1 VRPSRIADDAATKM
15 LEKPMLR
22 KLWNAL
28 VRGLVVV
35 LPMALT
41 FWLLWWL
48 GSSIEAA
55 LHRAIVL
62 VVPEAHYRP
71 GMGIVTALALL
82 IAAGVLVNAFI
93 VRRLLAA
100 WERLMERIPIV
111 KSVYG
116 AVRDF
121 VQLLPAG
128 GERSELQRVV
138 LARFG
143 DAAAIGFVTR
153 DDAGELGLGPAAAGS
168 VTVYFP
174 MSYQIGG
181 YTLLLPRERVEPLD
195 IPIET
200 AMRLV
205 LTGGMSGASAKR

>member
-1 VRPSRIADDAATKM
+1 MQMA
-15 LEKPMLR
+15 EKPMLR

-28 VRGLVVV
+28 MRGLVVV
-35 LPMALT
+35 LPIALT

-48 GSSIEAA
+48 GTSIEAV

-62 VVPEAHYRP
+62 VVPEERYRP
-71 GMGIVTALALL
+71 GMGIVTALVLL

-93 VRRLLAA
+93 VKRLLAA
-100 WERLMERIPIV
+100 WERLMDRIPIV

-121 VQLLPAG
+121 VKLLPAG

-143 DAAAIGFVTR
+143 GVTAIGFVTR
-153 DDAGELGLGPAAAGS
+153 DDGSELGLGPAAEGTVA
-168 VTVYFP
+168 VYFP

-195 IPIET
+195 MPIET

-205 LTGGMSGASAKR
+205 LTGGMSGAPAKQ

>member
-1 VRPSRIADDAATKM
+1 MV
-15 LEKPMLR
+15 R

-41 FWLLWWL
+41 AWLLWWL
-48 GSSIEAA
+48 GTTVESL
-55 LHRAIVL
+55 LHRVIVL
-62 VVPEAHYRP
+62 LVPEEHYRP
-71 GMGIVTALALL
+71 GMGIAAAVLLL

-100 WERLMERIPIV
+100 WERLLERIPIV

-116 AVRDF
+116 AARDF
-121 VQLLPAG
+121 VQMLPAS
-128 GERSELQRVV
+128 GERRELNRVV
-138 LARFG
+138 SVAFG
-143 DAAAIGFVTR
+143 DSTAIGFVTR
-153 DDAGELGLGPAAAGS
+153 DDATELGLGRPAEGCVA
-168 VTVYFP
+168 VYFP

-181 YTLLLPRERVEPLD
+181 YMLLVPRERVEPLE

-200 AMRLV
+200 AMRMV
-205 LTGGMSGASAKR
+205 LTGGMSGAPAKP

>member
-1 VRPSRIADDAATKM
+1 
-15 LEKPMLR
+15 MLR

-41 FWLLWWL
+41 AWLLWWL
-48 GSSIEAA
+48 GTTVESL

-71 GMGIVTALALL
+71 GMGIAAAVLLL

-100 WERLMERIPIV
+100 WERLLERIPIV
-111 KSVYG
+111 KSIYG
-116 AVRDF
+116 AARDF
-121 VQLLPAG
+121 VQMLPAS
-128 GERSELQRVV
+128 GERRELHRVV
-138 LARFG
+138 SVAFG
-143 DAAAIGFVTR
+143 DATAIGFVTR
-153 DDAGELGLGPAAAGS
+153 DDAAELGLGAASDGRVA
-168 VTVYFP
+168 VYFP

-181 YTLLLPRERVEPLD
+181 YMLLVPRERVEPLE

-205 LTGGMSGASAKR
+205 LTGGMSGAPAKP

>member
-1 VRPSRIADDAATKM
+1 M
-15 LEKPMLR
+15 FN

-41 FWLLWWL
+41 AWLLWWL
-48 GSSIEAA
+48 GTTVESL

-62 VVPEAHYRP
+62 VIPEGQYRP
-71 GMGIVTALALL
+71 GMGIAAAVVLL
-82 IAAGVLVNAFI
+82 IAAGVLVNAFL

-100 WERLMERIPIV
+100 WERLLERIPIV

-121 VQLLPAG
+121 VQMLPASG
-128 GERSELQRVV
+128 DRRELNRVV
-138 LARFG
+138 AVAFG
-143 DAAAIGFVTR
+143 ESTAIGFVTR
-153 DDAGELGLGPAAAGS
+153 DDAAELGLGAVGDGRVA
-168 VTVYFP
+168 VYFP

-181 YTLLLPRERVEPLD
+181 YTLLVPRENVEPLD
-195 IPIET
+195 LPIET
-200 AMRLV
+200 AMRMV
-205 LTGGMSGASAKR
+205 LTGGMSGAPGKP

>member
-1 VRPSRIADDAATKM
+1 MIK
-15 LEKPMLR
+15 

-41 FWLLWWL
+41 AWLLWWL
-48 GSSIEAA
+48 GTTVESL
-55 LHRAIVL
+55 LHRVIVWI
-62 VVPEAHYRP
+62 VPEEQYRP
-71 GMGIVTALALL
+71 GMGIAAAVVLL

-100 WERLMERIPIV
+100 WERVLERIPIV

-116 AVRDF
+116 AARDF
-121 VQLLPAG
+121 VQMLPAS
-128 GERSELQRVV
+128 GERRELHRVV
-138 LARFG
+138 SVAFG
-143 DAAAIGFVTR
+143 DSTAIGFVTR
-153 DDAGELGLGPAAAGS
+153 DDAGELGLGGVGQGRVA
-168 VTVYFP
+168 VYFP

-181 YTLLLPRERVEPLD
+181 YTLLVPRDRVEPLE

-205 LTGGMSGASAKR
+205 LTGGMSGAPAKP

>member
-1 VRPSRIADDAATKM
+1 MFRN
-15 LEKPMLR
+15 
-22 KLWNAL
+22 LWNAL

-35 LPMALT
+35 LPIALT
-41 FWLLWWL
+41 AWLLWWL
-48 GSSIEAA
+48 GSTVESL

-62 VVPEAHYRP
+62 VIPEQQYRP
-71 GMGIVTALALL
+71 GMGIVAAVLLL

-93 VRRLLAA
+93 VRRVLAA
-100 WERLMERIPIV
+100 WERLMDRIPIV

-121 VQLLPAG
+121 VQMLPSS
-128 GERSELQRVV
+128 GERRELRRVV
-138 LARFG
+138 LVHFG

-153 DDAGELGLGPAAAGS
+153 DDAGELGLGPACDGTVA
-168 VTVYFP
+168 VYFP

-181 YTLLLPRERVEPLD
+181 YTLMVPRARVAPLD
-195 IPIET
+195 LPIET

-205 LTGGMSGASAKR
+205 LTGGMSGAPAKQ

>member
-1 VRPSRIADDAATKM
+1 
-15 LEKPMLR
+15 MLR

-35 LPMALT
+35 LPIALT

-48 GSSIEAA
+48 GTSIEAA

-62 VVPEAHYRP
+62 VVPEQHYRP
-71 GMGIVTALALL
+71 GMGIVTALVLL

-100 WERLMERIPIV
+100 WERLMDRIPIV

-121 VQLLPAG
+121 VRLLPAG
-128 GERSELQRVV
+128 GERSELRRVV
-138 LARFG
+138 LGRFG
-143 DAAAIGFVTR
+143 DAVAIGFVTR
-153 DDAGELGLGPAAAGS
+153 DDGSELGLGPATEGTIA
-168 VTVYFP
+168 VYFP

-181 YTLLLPRERVEPLD
+181 YTLLVPRARVEPLD
-195 IPIET
+195 LPIES
-200 AMRLV
+200 AMRMV
-205 LTGGMSGASAKR
+205 LTGGMSGAPPRQ

>member
-1 VRPSRIADDAATKM
+1 MV
-15 LEKPMLR
+15 R

-41 FWLLWWL
+41 AWLLWWL
-48 GSSIEAA
+48 GTTVESL

-62 VVPEAHYRP
+62 VIPEEHYRP
-71 GMGIVTALALL
+71 GMGIAAAVVLL

-100 WERLMERIPIV
+100 WERLLERIPIV

-116 AVRDF
+116 AARDF
-121 VQLLPAG
+121 VQMLPAS
-128 GERSELQRVV
+128 GERRELHRVV
-138 LARFG
+138 SVTFG
-143 DAAAIGFVTR
+143 DSTAIGFVTR
-153 DDAGELGLGPAAAGS
+153 DDARDMAPGS
-168 VTVYFP
+168 GVEGQIAVYFP

-181 YTLLLPRERVEPLD
+181 YTLLLPRSRIEPLD

-205 LTGGMSGASAKR
+205 LTGGLSGAAPRP

>member
-1 VRPSRIADDAATKM
+1 MIK
-15 LEKPMLR
+15 

-41 FWLLWWL
+41 AWLLWWL
-48 GSSIEAA
+48 GTTVESL
-55 LHRAIVL
+55 LHRVIVW
-62 VVPEAHYRP
+62 VVPEENYRP
-71 GMGIVTALALL
+71 GMGIAAAVVLL

-100 WERLMERIPIV
+100 WERVLERIPIV

-116 AVRDF
+116 AARDF
-121 VQLLPAG
+121 VQMLPAS
-128 GERSELQRVV
+128 GERRELHRVV
-138 LARFG
+138 SVAFG
-143 DAAAIGFVTR
+143 DSTAIGFVTR
-153 DDAGELGLGPAAAGS
+153 DDAGELGLGGVGQGRVA
-168 VTVYFP
+168 VYFP

-181 YTLLLPRERVEPLD
+181 YTLLVPRERVEPLE

-205 LTGGMSGASAKR
+205 LTGGMSGAPAKP

>member
-1 VRPSRIADDAATKM
+1 MV
-15 LEKPMLR
+15 R

-41 FWLLWWL
+41 AWLLWWL
-48 GSSIEAA
+48 GTSVESL
-55 LHRAIVL
+55 LHRVIVL
-62 VVPEAHYRP
+62 LIPEERYRP
-71 GMGIVTALALL
+71 GMGIAAAVVLL

-100 WERLMERIPIV
+100 WERVLERIPIV

-116 AVRDF
+116 AARDF
-121 VQLLPAG
+121 VQMLPAS
-128 GERSELQRVV
+128 GERRELHRVV
-138 LARFG
+138 SVTFG
-143 DAAAIGFVTR
+143 DATAIGFVTR
-153 DDAGELGLGPAAAGS
+153 DDAGELGLGDLGQGRVA
-168 VTVYFP
+168 VYFP

-181 YTLLLPRERVEPLD
+181 YTLLVPRERVEPIE

-205 LTGGMSGASAKR
+205 LTGGMSGAPAKP

>member
-1 VRPSRIADDAATKM
+1 MIG
-15 LEKPMLR
+15 

-41 FWLLWWL
+41 AWLLWWL
-48 GSSIEAA
+48 GTTVEAL

-62 VVPEAHYRP
+62 VIPEEHYRP
-71 GMGIVTALALL
+71 GMGIAAAVLLL

-100 WERLMERIPIV
+100 WERLLERIPIV

-116 AVRDF
+116 AARDF
-121 VQLLPAG
+121 VQMLPAS
-128 GERSELQRVV
+128 GERRELHRVV
-138 LARFG
+138 AVTFG
-143 DAAAIGFVTR
+143 GSTAIGFVTR
-153 DDAGELGLGPAAAGS
+153 DDAAELGLGDVGQGRVA
-168 VTVYFP
+168 VYFP

-181 YTLLLPRERVEPLD
+181 YTLLVPRERVEPLD
-195 IPIET
+195 LPLET

-205 LTGGMSGASAKR
+205 LTGGMSGAAARP

>member
-1 VRPSRIADDAATKM
+1 M
-15 LEKPMLR
+15 LN

-41 FWLLWWL
+41 AWLLWWL
-48 GSSIEAA
+48 GTSVETL
-55 LHRAIVL
+55 LHHAIVL
-62 VVPEAHYRP
+62 VVPEARYRP
-71 GMGIVTALALL
+71 GMGIAAAVVLL

-100 WERLMERIPIV
+100 WERLLDRIPIV

-116 AVRDF
+116 AARDF

-128 GERSELQRVV
+128 GDRRELGRVV
-138 LARFG
+138 LVRLG
-143 DAAAIGFVTR
+143 EAAAIGFVTR
-153 DDAGELGLGPAAAGS
+153 DDASELGVGPAGQGVAA
-168 VTVYFP
+168 VYFP

-181 YTLLLPRERVEPLD
+181 HTLLVPRSLIEPLD
-195 IPIET
+195 MPIEA
-200 AMRLV
+200 AMRMV
-205 LTGGMSGASAKR
+205 LTGGMSVAGGKR